1 MRKKKEEVKKPV
13 AKKVVEKKEPEIR
26 IFLATPMYG
35 GQCTGQYVQS
45 LLNFITLCNT
55 LRIPVNCAFMF
66 NESLITRARN
76 GLAHQFLQSDC
87 THLFFIDADIKF
99 DANDAW
105 HMIKADKP
113 LICGIYPKKEI
124 NWFQVDQ
131 AVRAGVPVN
140 ELTNFTGS
148 FVVNLAGGAQAVTVR
163 ADRPAEIMAGGT
175 GFMLIKRQVFN
186 KLKKVTPTYR
196 NDLPNL
202 GMGTK
207 IYDFFQTSHCPETG
221 RLLSE
226 DYHFCAQYRSVG
238 GKVYA
243 APWCKLGH
251 WGSYLFEG
259 SLIRTD

>member
-1 MRKKKEEVKKPV
+1 M
-13 AKKVVEKKEPEIR
+13 EPN

-45 LLNFITLCNT
+45 LLNLTGLLNQQA
-55 LRIPVNCAFMF
+55 IPLHCAFMF

-76 GLAHQFLQSDC
+76 GLAHQFLQSDA
-87 THLFFIDADIKF
+87 THLFFVDADIKF
-99 DANDAW
+99 RPSDVF
-105 HMIKADKP
+105 HMIKADVP

-124 NWFQVDQ
+124 NWHQVEQ
-131 AVRAGVPVN
+131 AVKDGKKTE

-148 FVVNLAGGAQAVTVR
+148 FVVNLPNGQESVTVR
-163 ADRPAEIMAGGT
+163 ADEPAEIMAGGT
-175 GFMLIKRQVFN
+175 GFMLIKREVFET
-186 KLKKVTPTYR
+186 LMPHTPQYT

-202 GMGTK
+202 GMGTR
-207 IYDFFQTSHCPETG
+207 IYDFFQTSHCPDSG

-226 DYHFCAQYRSVG
+226 DYHFCVQYRKHG

-251 WGSYLFEG
+251 WGSFLFEG
-259 SLIRTD
+259 ALVETA

>member
-1 MRKKKEEVKKPV
+1 MEN
-13 AKKVVEKKEPEIR
+13 AK

-35 GQCTGQYVQS
+35 GQCTGNYVQS
-45 LLNFITLCNT
+45 LLNFIMLANSEK
-55 LRIPVNCAFMF
+55 IPVQCAFMF

-76 GLAHQFLQSDC
+76 GLAHQFLTTDC
-87 THLFFIDADIKF
+87 THLFFVDADIKF
-99 DANDAW
+99 DANDAY
-105 HMIKADKP
+105 HMIKADVP

-124 NWFQVDQ
+124 NWHQVYQ
-131 AVRAGVPVN
+131 AVKDGKPEE
-140 ELTNFTGS
+140 ELTNYTGS
-148 FVVNLAGGAQAVTVR
+148 FVVNLVGGAASVTVR
-163 ADRPAEIMAGGT
+163 ADQPAEIMAGGT
-175 GFMLIKRQVFN
+175 GFMLIKREVFET
-186 KLKKVTPTYR
+186 LKPTTPQYT

-207 IYDFFQTSHCPETG
+207 IYDFFQTSHCPESG

-226 DYHFCAQYRSVG
+226 DYHFCVKYREAG

-259 SLIRTD
+259 GLLRTD

>member
-1 MRKKKEEVKKPV
+1 MENTK
-13 AKKVVEKKEPEIR
+13 

-45 LLNFITLCNT
+45 LLNFIMLTNSQK
-55 LRIPVNCAFMF
+55 IPVNCAFMF

-76 GLAHQFLQSDC
+76 GLAHQFLTTDC
-87 THLFFIDADIKF
+87 THLFFVDADIKF
-99 DANDAW
+99 DANDAY
-105 HMIKADKP
+105 HMIKADVP

-124 NWFQVDQ
+124 NWHQVEQ
-131 AVRAGVPVN
+131 AVKEGKKTD
-140 ELTNFTGS
+140 ELTNYTGS
-148 FVVNLAGGAQAVTVR
+148 FVVNLIGGAGSVTVR
-163 ADRPAEIMAGGT
+163 ADQPAEIMAGGT
-175 GFMLIKRQVFN
+175 GFMLIKREVFEQ
-186 KLKKVTPTYR
+186 LKPVTPQYN

-207 IYDFFQTSHCPETG
+207 IYDFFQTSHCPESG

-226 DYHFCAQYRSVG
+226 DYHFCAEYRKVG

-259 SLIRTD
+259 SLVRSD

>member
-1 MRKKKEEVKKPV
+1 MED
-13 AKKVVEKKEPEIR
+13 AK

-35 GQCTGQYVQS
+35 GQCTGNYVQS
-45 LLNFITLCNT
+45 LLNFIMLANAQK
-55 LRIPVNCAFMF
+55 IPVNCAFMF

-76 GLAHQFLQSDC
+76 GLAHQFLTTDC
-87 THLFFIDADIKF
+87 THLFFVDADIKF
-99 DANDAW
+99 DANDAY
-105 HMIKADKP
+105 HMIKADVP

-124 NWFQVDQ
+124 NWSQVYS
-131 AVRAGVPVN
+131 AVKDGKSAD
-140 ELTNFTGS
+140 ELTNYTGS
-148 FVVNLAGGAQAVTVR
+148 FVVNLIGGAHSVTVA
-163 ADRPAEIMAGGT
+163 ADKPAEIMAGGT
-175 GFMLIKRQVFN
+175 GFMLIKREVFED
-186 KLKKVTPTYR
+186 LKKVTPQYT

-207 IYDFFQTSHCPETG
+207 IYDFFQTSHCPESG

-226 DYHFCAQYRSVG
+226 DYHFCAEYRKIG

-259 SLIRTD
+259 SLIRTE

>member
-1 MRKKKEEVKKPV
+1 LSEENKPS
-13 AKKVVEKKEPEIR
+13 

-45 LLNFITLCNT
+45 LLNFVALANNQQ
-55 LRIPVNCAFMF
+55 LKVSCAFMF

-76 GLAHQFLQSDC
+76 GLAHQFLSTDN
-87 THLFFIDADIKF
+87 THLMFVDADIKF
-99 DANDAW
+99 QAADLW
-105 HMIKADKP
+105 HMIQADVP

-124 NWFQVDQ
+124 NWTAVAEAVKNDAPVDKLQ
-131 AVRAGVPVN
+131 N
-140 ELTNFTGS
+140 YTGS
-148 FVVNLAGGAQAVTVR
+148 FVVNLVGNDPSVTVP
-163 ADRPAEIMAGGT
+163 ANQPAEILAGGT
-175 GFMLIKRQVFN
+175 GFMLIKREVFET
-186 KLKKVTPTYR
+186 LMPHTPKYK

-202 GMGTK
+202 GMGTE
-207 IYDFFQTSHCPETG
+207 IYDFFQTSHCPDSG

-226 DYHFCAQYRSVG
+226 DYHFCIQYRKAG

-259 SLIRTD
+259 SLLGSVGE